1 MNGFTDNTDIIEE
14 VKEEVKEEIKEET
27 GFWTDE
33 MVNEIFVFQPS
44 LSLRNSS
51 KGKLIRTSQK
61 ILKK

>member
-1 MNGFTDNTDIIEE
+1 MNGFTENTDIIEE
-14 VKEEVKEEIKEET
+14 VKEEVKEET

-33 MVNEIFVFQPS
+33 MANEIFVFQPS

-51 KGKLIRTSQK
+51 KGKPIRTSQK